1 MVGSVILWVVDEAL
15 SSTVVGGVP
24 AVLVVVEVSVGED
37 DLVGAGE
44 SAAAAAAAGAEGAAS
59 AGGVGTAFGVGDS
72 SDSEGTT
79 SEGRKDER
87 RLPQNLD
94 MRFVLFEG
102 ARFVVECDFGRET
115 LGAESLR
122 LRRVFCSAERGRL
135 FCGTGSSGSLGP
147 R

>member
-44 SAAAAAAAGAEGAAS
+44 SAAAAAGAEGAAG